1 MFPALSIEIYWP
13 FDGLPPLRL
22 PLFGHK
28 IPAGFPSP
36 ADDYIE
42 SRLSLDEHLIQHKD
56 STFFVRAIGNSMVGA
71 GIFNGDL
78 LVVDKGLDAQSGDI
92 VVAVVDGEFT
102 VKYLH
107 WEGSATI
114 LRPAN
119 ARYKDIV
126 LQDGQELQVWGVVTS
141 TVKQFRR

>member
-1 MFPALSIEIYWP
+1 MKRPPPFEFVHPAIGVQPI
-13 FDGLPPLRL
+13 RL
-22 PLFGHK
+22 PLFSYR

-42 SRLSLDEHLIQHKD
+42 SRLSLDEHLILHKD
-56 STFFVRAIGNSMVGA
+56 STFFVRATGNSMVGA
-71 GIFNGDL
+71 GIFDGDL

-92 VVAVVDGEFT
+92 VIAVVDGEFT

-107 WEGSATI
+107 WQGSAAI

-119 ARYKDIV
+119 ARYKDIL